1 MTLVELLV
9 AVAVSGIVFAA
20 VTSFAFYCGRSFVA
34 LSNYVD
40 LDNKSRSALDR
51 MTQEIRQVN
60 GVTGYGTATLASGQL
75 VTNKLEFGGTE
86 ANGTAYTL
94 TYEYSPTDQKLTRT
108 KVAGSN
114 AETTTLLTECYN
126 LNFGMFQR
134 NPVGGTYEQYPAAD
148 PSTCKEVQLSW
159 ICSRKIL
166 GRTANTESM
175 QSAKVVIRKK

>member
-9 AVAVSGIVFAA
+9 AVGVSSLVFAA
-20 VTSFAFYCGRSFVA
+20 VTSFAFYGGRSFVA

-40 LDNKSRSALDR
+40 LDNKSRGALDR

-60 GVTGYGTATLASGQL
+60 GVTGYETATLASGQL
-75 VTNKLEFGGTE
+75 VTNKLVLGGTE
-86 ANGTAYTL
+86 LDGTAYTL
-94 TYEYSPTDQKLTRT
+94 TYEYNPTNQKLTRT

-114 AETTTLLTECYN
+114 PGTTTLLTGCSY

-134 NPVGGTYEQYPAAD
+134 NPVGGTYEQYPASD
-148 PSTCKEVQLSW
+148 PASCKEVQLFW
-159 ICSRKIL
+159 ICSRNLL
-166 GRTANTESM
+166 GHTANTESM